1 MLSQPPFILKRWG
14 ERSAA
19 PGKYQLS
26 TNLVRLIALCSA
38 THYTYCMKNVS
49 ESNSHP
55 GVYVRTHVIP
65 SDLSVKAAAER
76 LGVGRPA
83 LSNFLNGNAALS
95 PEMALRLDKA
105 FGVDRRKL
113 LEMQSAYDQRELQ
126 SSGKDVAVRA
136 FVPSFLTIKAREIEQ
151 WASSDLG
158 ARELLPVLLRKLV
171 HSTGNELRRVD
182 FPGYDNSQRKGA
194 DGIVEAGAATPW
206 IPAGKSYW
214 EFGTDQ
220 RPDRKAEGDYNA
232 RIKSVDAKERSNSSF
247 IFVTPRNWPGK
258 SQWEKRKSQAGDW
271 KSVRALDASDLE
283 QWLEQSVPAQ
293 IWLAEQLDQVA
304 NGYETLDEAWSR
316 WATGSEP
323 SLTPE
328 IFAPSLKAHRDTLKE
343 WLENPSKRPFVVAAD
358 SIDEA
363 LAFLA
368 CALDDENLC
377 AFKDRAAIFTSAQ
390 ELSKMIN
397 SSVPFIPIVHSE
409 DTEKELRDAHRR
421 LHCIIVRP
429 RNRVDG
435 ETDIALDLLDYDDF
449 KHALISMG
457 LDDDDI
463 DRLSAESG
471 RSLTILRRRLSPNTA
486 IRTPLWAGDSQTA
499 RSLIPMALIGTW
511 HTDSAADRNILSMLA
526 DSKYETIEQDI
537 ARLRCA
543 DDSPVWSA
551 GRCCGVSSKIDALF
565 AIAGMVTQ
573 SDLDRFFDL
582 AEEVLSEADP
592 ALELPE
598 KDRWAAAVFGK
609 KRTHSGPLRDGI
621 CETLVLLSIHGNN
634 LFQDRL
640 GFKIEH
646 RVAHLIHKLLT
657 PLNLEKLLSHN
668 QNLPRYAEAAPQ
680 EFLSIIE
687 QDVFSENSVVLGLLK
702 PVDRNSIGASPS
714 RTGLLWALECL
725 AWEPTRMPR
734 VARILA
740 KLSRTKIND
749 NWVNKPDTS
758 LKGIFRSW
766 MPQTSASVEQ
776 RVKSLEKLARDFPDV
791 TWGIALDQ
799 IKPGSQ
805 IGRHSYRPRWR
816 SDASGAGHV
825 VSPPERFAF
834 CRRALD
840 LLLAWPTHNE
850 KTLGDLVECMQ
861 SIPDDQATVWTH
873 IDHWAENAD
882 DTAKSE
888 LRERIR
894 RHALTRRAQRSGL
907 GTAAR
912 DRAQKTYERLLPSDP
927 VARHR
932 WLFADAWVQESVGEL
947 EEDDLDYRKRE
958 ERIDQLRRDAMSEIL
973 TEQGMDG
980 VLELMAAS
988 PVAGLVGQY
997 AATCIIGE
1005 AERLKFIARCLSLSS
1020 DSAGNPDACIRGF
1033 LSFIHH
1039 NEITAILRTA
1049 AQDLSADQQVRLF
1062 ICAPF
1067 QDATWRLLDE
1077 HEEDVRAGYWESVF
1091 PHWGNHSALE
1101 LHEMIDRL
1109 LEMKRPRA
1117 AFHAVHMSFDE
1128 IETTQLK
1135 RLLHN
1140 VATVAEEPDDHY
1152 ALNRYYI
1159 SEALKSLDGRPG
1171 MSRDEMAQLEF
1182 LYIDALDDSEH
1193 GIPNLEDQ
1201 IANSPLSFV
1210 QAVALAYKRSDEE
1223 DDPPEWRIEDL
1234 DKKRALAR
1242 AAHRLL
1248 DQIKKIPGA
1257 DENGE
1262 IDESFL
1268 RTWIVE
1274 VRELCGEHA
1283 RSDIGDQQLGQLLSQ
1298 APAEEDGLWPCRAVC
1313 QVMEEI
1319 ASEEIAQGFLVG
1331 VYNSRGTHW
1340 RGEGGD
1346 QERALA
1352 AKYRAWAE
1360 WLHFDYPYVG
1370 SVLERIALSYDHDAA
1385 QEDTEAKVRKRLRH

>member
-1 MLSQPPFILKRWG
+1 M
-14 ERSAA
+14 
-19 PGKYQLS
+19 
-26 TNLVRLIALCSA
+26 
-38 THYTYCMKNVS
+38 
-49 ESNSHP
+49 
-55 GVYVRTHVIP
+55 
-65 SDLSVKAAAER
+65 
-76 LGVGRPA
+76 
-83 LSNFLNGNAALS
+83 
-95 PEMALRLDKA
+95 
-105 FGVDRRKL
+105 
-113 LEMQSAYDQRELQ
+113 
-126 SSGKDVAVRA
+126 
-136 FVPSFLTIKAREIEQ
+136 
-151 WASSDLG
+151 
-158 ARELLPVLLRKLV
+158 
-171 HSTGNELRRVD
+171 
-182 FPGYDNSQRKGA
+182 
-194 DGIVEAGAATPW
+194 IV
-206 IPAGKSYW
+206 
-214 EFGTDQ
+214 
-220 RPDRKAEGDYNA
+220 
-232 RIKSVDAKERSNSSF
+232 
-247 IFVTPRNWPGK
+247 
-258 SQWEKRKSQAGDW
+258 
-271 KSVRALDASDLE
+271 
-283 QWLEQSVPAQ
+283 
-293 IWLAEQLDQVA
+293 
-304 NGYETLDEAWSR
+304 
-316 WATGSEP
+316 
-323 SLTPE
+323 
-328 IFAPSLKAHRDTLKE
+328 
-343 WLENPSKRPFVVAAD
+343 
-358 SIDEA
+358 
-363 LAFLA
+363 
-368 CALDDENLC
+368 
-377 AFKDRAAIFTSAQ
+377 
-390 ELSKMIN
+390 
-397 SSVPFIPIVHSE
+397 SSVPFIPIVYSE

-449 KHALISMG
+449 KHALSSMG

-471 RSLTILRRRLSPNTA
+471 RSLTILRRRLSPNAA
-486 IRTPLWAGDSQTA
+486 IRTPGWAGDSQTA
-499 RSLIPMALIGTW
+499 RSLVPMALIGAW
-511 HTDSAADRNILSMLA
+511 RADSAADRDILSTLA
-526 DSKYETIEQDI
+526 DSKYERIENDV
-537 ARLRCA
+537 ARLLFA

-551 GRCCGVSSKIDALF
+551 GGCRGVSSKIDSLF

-573 SDLDRFFDL
+573 PDLDRFFAL
-582 AEEVLSEADP
+582 AQDVLSEADP

-609 KRTHSGPLRDGI
+609 KRSHSGPLRDGI

-640 GFKIEH
+640 GFNAEH
-646 RVAHLIHKLLT
+646 RVTHLIHKLLT

-725 AWEPTRMPR
+725 AWEPMRMIR
-734 VARILA
+734 VTQILA
-740 KLSRTKIND
+740 KLSQTKIND

-776 RVKSLEKLARDFPDV
+776 RVKVLEMLARDFPDV
-791 TWGIALDQ
+791 TWELALDQ

-816 SDASGAGHV
+816 SDASGAGQV
-825 VSPPERFAF
+825 VSRSERSAF
-834 CRRALD
+834 CRKSLD

-850 KTLGDLVECMQ
+850 KTLGDLVECLQ
-861 SIPDDQATVWTH
+861 IIPDDDQATVWTLS
-873 IDHWAENAD
+873 DHWAENAY
-882 DTAKSE
+882 DTAKSK

-894 RHALTRRAQRSGL
+894 RYALTRRAQRSQL
-907 GTAAR
+907 GNSAR
-912 DRAQKTYERLLPSDP
+912 DRAQETYDKLRPSDP
-927 VARHR
+927 VARYR
-932 WLFADAWVQESVGEL
+932 WLFADAWIQESVGEL
-947 EEDDLDYRKRE
+947 EEYDFDYRKRE
-958 ERIDQLRRDAMSEIL
+958 DRIDKLRRDAMSEIVS
-973 TEQGMDG
+973 ERGMDG
-980 VLELMAAS
+980 VLELVAAS

-997 AATCIIGE
+997 AATCIIDE
-1005 AERLKFIARCLSLSS
+1005 AERLNFISRCLSLPSEP
-1020 DSAGNPDACIRGF
+1020 ARNPDACMRGF

-1039 NEITAILRTA
+1039 DEIAAILRNA
-1049 AQDLSADQQVRLF
+1049 AKNLSADKQVRLF
-1062 ICAPF
+1062 ICAPYE
-1067 QDATWRLLDE
+1067 DSTWRLLDE
-1077 HEEDVRAGYWESVF
+1077 YEEDVRAGYWENVF
-1091 PHWGNHSALE
+1091 PHWGKHSASE

-1109 LEMKRPRA
+1109 LEVKRPRA

-1128 IETTQLK
+1128 IEATQLK
-1135 RLLHN
+1135 RLLLN

-1182 LYIDALDDSEH
+1182 LFIDALDDSEH

-1210 QAVALAYKRSDEE
+1210 HAVALAYKRSDEE

-1234 DKKRALAR
+1234 EKKRALAR

-1248 DQIKKIPGA
+1248 DQIKKIPGS

-1262 IDESFL
+1262 IDESAL
-1268 RTWIVE
+1268 RTWLVE
-1274 VRELCGEHA
+1274 VRGLCREHSRLA
-1283 RSDIGDQQLGQLLSQ
+1283 IGDQQLGQLLSQ
-1298 APAEEDGLWPCRAVC
+1298 APAEKDGLWPCREVC

-1319 ASEEIAQGFLVG
+1319 ASEEIAKGFLIG
-1331 VYNSRGTHW
+1331 VYNSRGVHR

-1360 WLHFDYPYVG
+1360 RLHFDYPYVG
-1370 SVLERIALSYDHDAA
+1370 SVLERIASSYDHDAA